1 MLKIILKDK
10 KAKTSFEIEN
20 SSDYEGVM
28 ESCIKRVAQE
38 RVLRISESIRMLG
51 ELDSNVNTTEL
62 LSQLE
67 EVRSDYID
75 EFSGD
80 ELDESEWIEGLEIV
94 CAGDPS
100 EIETFEHAR
109 SSGCSLK
116 EWIEANEDL
125 DLHHRAALYWHIVY
139 SGDSLSTAINKL
151 DDTIIYSD
159 NLRNAAEVVYDENFL
174 ESIPEHSRNLIDY
187 DHFAYCKRIGGE
199 LCEFQFAGKTW
210 TAENR

>member
-38 RVLRISESIRMLG
+38 RVLRIAESIRMLG
-51 ELDSNVNTTEL
+51 ELDSNIKTTAML
-62 LSQLE
+62 TQLE
-67 EVRSDYID
+67 AVSSDYID

-80 ELDESEWIEGLEIV
+80 ELEESEWLEGLEIV

-100 EIETFEHAR
+100 EIETFENAR

-116 EWIEANEDL
+116 EWIEAYEDL
-125 DLHHRAALYWHIVY
+125 DLHQRAVLYWHIVY
-139 SGDSLSTAINKL
+139 CGDCLSTAVSKL

-159 NLRNAAEVVYDENFL
+159 NLRNAAEVVYDDNYL
-174 ESIPEHSRNLIDY
+174 DSIPEHSKNLIDY
-187 DHFAYCKRIGGE
+187 EHFAYRMRAGGG